1 MNEDIGFPYC
11 GSTQLPGWTGVEAV
25 PLAHGLAKR
34 QNFVTKPG
42 EEIAPC
48 LELAVV
54 RR

>member
-11 GSTQLPGWTGVEAV
+11 GSAQLPGWTGGEAV
-25 PLAHGLAKR
+25 PLAQGLAKR

-42 EEIAPC
+42 EEIAPR
-48 LELAVV
+48 LELPGV